1 MKKDMKLHC
10 YYTIVALFTLIIAGM
25 MCLHIFIPDN
35 QFSPDE
41 NRVLASFPS
50 LSIDSILD
58 GSASKSL
65 SKYIQDQ
72 FPFRTSFIELR
83 AKVERL
89 EGKSLVNSSYI
100 LDDKIVKQF
109 LLEDTARLE
118 KNAQKVEEFAAKLDV
133 PVDLILIPT
142 AAFILEDELPKN
154 HIDTNQADLINMV
167 QSTTNNVNL
176 IRVEQKLSESSF
188 YPYYKTDHHLTI
200 QGTGLVY
207 SAYKEH
213 LGFNKKD
220 YLYETVGS
228 GFKGTLSSKSG
239 AFWIEGDDISKIANP
254 SNTTNNIE
262 VVISEDSLKNTY
274 NSVYFTENLNS
285 KDMYTYYLDGNHS
298 LVEINTHQ
306 EEKQDILIIRD
317 SYGHTLAPYLI
328 EDYNKITLIDLRY
341 YKGGISE
348 LAKSFDRVLVFYG
361 LESFATDTN
370 LSLLR

>member
-1 MKKDMKLHC
+1 MKRNIKLHY
-10 YYTIVALFTLIIAGM
+10 YYTIITLFTLLIAGM
-25 MCLHIFIPDN
+25 MCLHIFIPDI

-41 NRVLASFPS
+41 NRVLTSFPP
-50 LSIDSILD
+50 LNINSILD

-72 FPFRTSFIELR
+72 FPFRTSFIELKAR
-83 AKVERL
+83 IETV
-89 EGKSLVNSSYI
+89 EGKDLVNSSYI

-109 LLEDTARLE
+109 LLEDTLRLE
-118 KNAQKVEEFAAKLDV
+118 KNIQKVESFAAKV
-133 PVDLILIPT
+133 EIPVDLILIPT
-142 AAFILEDELPKN
+142 ATLILEDELPEN
-154 HIDTNQADLINMV
+154 HIDTNQIDLIDMV

-176 IRVEQKLSESSF
+176 IRVEQKLCESNF

-207 SAYKEH
+207 EAYKEH

-220 YLYETVGS
+220 YIYETVGT

-239 AFWIEGDDISKIANP
+239 AFWIEGDNISRIANP
-254 SNTTNNIE
+254 STTTNDIE
-262 VVISEDSLKNTY
+262 VVISENNLKNTY
-274 NSVYFTENLNS
+274 NSVYFKENLNK

-298 LVEINTHQ
+298 LVEVNTHQ
-306 EEKQDILIIRD
+306 EEKQNILIIRD

-328 EDYNKITLIDLRY
+328 EDYNKITFIDLRY
-341 YKGGISE
+341 YKGSISE

-361 LESFATDTN
+361 LESFSTDTN